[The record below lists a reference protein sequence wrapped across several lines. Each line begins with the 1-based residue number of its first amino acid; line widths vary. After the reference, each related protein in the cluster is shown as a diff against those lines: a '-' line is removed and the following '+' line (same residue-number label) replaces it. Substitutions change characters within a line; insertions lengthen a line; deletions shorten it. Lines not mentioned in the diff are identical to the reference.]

1 MVSHG
6 FSWVMK
12 KLTSLAALLHLKNI
26 PFLPELRMLLDWTCR
41 ATSLEF
47 YDWLRVEEIRHSLFQ
62 IDMRI
67 MFRQK
72 GIGLKQ
78 PWYTKL
84 FQGFLGFLALSLLV
98 WGPLLLY
105 SSDNPAIVVPALTGV
120 SVNLTLVHATGTFP
134 LFFGG
139 EDIEVRTWNASE
151 ISKIFGKNFKSEQI
165 KSAVISAHSDTMW
178 TVR

>member
-1 MVSHG
+1 M
-6 FSWVMK
+6 
-12 KLTSLAALLHLKNI
+12 
-26 PFLPELRMLLDWTCR
+26 
-41 ATSLEF
+41 
-47 YDWLRVEEIRHSLFQ
+47 FQ

-78 PWYTKL
+78 PWYTKV

-120 SVNLTLVHATGTFP
+120 SVRSLAKISDP
-134 LFFGG
+134 LIRH
-139 EDIEVRTWNASE
+139 EC
-151 ISKIFGKNFKSEQI
+151 
-165 KSAVISAHSDTMW
+165 
-178 TVR
+178 